1 MRVSM
6 PLFLARRLLAL
17 AVTVVLAPTLAYVV
31 FGGLSGTL
39 GESLPA
45 AAWDYVVTTFWHF
58 DLGESRDY
66 QIPIGALMWQ
76 TLPMDL
82 AVILGGIACG
92 LGLGLL
98 GGLVMTARP
107 GSRVT
112 RALDMLTAFLLSCP
126 PYWLGFMVLL
136 FFAPDV
142 GYVLQ
147 LPFIS
152 TLQEYGVM
160 PHSLAGWV
168 EALWVPCLMVGLP
181 LAAQVLRMT
190 ASSLREV
197 LGEDFLQT
205 ARAKGVTETRIL
217 RRHALPVALAPVAAL
232 TAANM
237 AIVITNATLMESA
250 FNLPG
255 MFKEI
260 REITS
265 FNDTPVLQGLIIEA
279 TVLIVVANMLA
290 DAVQARLDPTI
301 R

>member
-6 PLFLARRLLAL
+6 PLFVARRLVAL
-17 AVTVVLAPTLAYVV
+17 AVTVVLAPTVAYLV

-39 GESLPA
+39 GQALPA
-45 AAWDYVVTTFWHF
+45 AGWSYLVTTFWHL
-58 DLGESRDY
+58 DLGNSHDY
-66 QIPIGALMWQ
+66 QIPIATLMWQ
-76 TLPMDL
+76 TLPVDL
-82 AVILGGIACG
+82 AVIFGGIACG
-92 LGLGLL
+92 LGLGLA
-98 GGLVMTARP
+98 GGLVTTARP
-107 GSRVT
+107 GGRIA
-112 RALDMLTAFLLSCP
+112 RGLDVATAFLLSCP
-126 PYWLGFMVLL
+126 PYWLGFMILL
-136 FFAPDV
+136 FFAPHI

-147 LPFIS
+147 VPFIS
-152 TLQEYGVM
+152 TLEEYGDM
-160 PHSLAGWV
+160 PSTVAGWV
-168 EALWVPCLMVGLP
+168 EALWIPCLMVGLP

-190 ASSLREV
+190 ARSLREV
-197 LGEDFLQT
+197 LGEDYLRT

-217 RRHALPVALAPVAAL
+217 RRHALPVAFAPIATL

-255 MFKEI
+255 MFREI
-260 REITS
+260 REVSS
-265 FNDTPVLQGLIIEA
+265 FQDTAVLQGLIIEA